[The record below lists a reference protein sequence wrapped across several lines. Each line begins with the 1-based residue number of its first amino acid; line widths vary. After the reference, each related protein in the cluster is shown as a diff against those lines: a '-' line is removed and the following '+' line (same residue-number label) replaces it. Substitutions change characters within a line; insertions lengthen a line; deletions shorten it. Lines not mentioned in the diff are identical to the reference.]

1 MMKYQIKVIFTIY
14 LQESSTWRLTPLEL
28 KLKTPVPSDIDIAQ
42 AQTPKYIN
50 KLAEEVNL
58 LPEEVDLYGK
68 KKAKVSL
75 SVLDRLAAQPNG
87 KYVVVT
93 GLVCVLFYYMDI

>member
-1 MMKYQIKVIFTIY
+1 
-14 LQESSTWRLTPLEL
+14 
-28 KLKTPVPSDIDIAQ
+28 
-42 AQTPKYIN
+42 
-50 KLAEEVNL
+50 
-58 LPEEVDLYGK
+58 LYGK

-93 GLVCVLFYYMDI
+93 GLVCVDILSGSVAE